1 MKLPFKPLNQVDK
14 NIKFYAFDIET
25 ANDNKEFVCGGIY
38 SNDFKK
44 QFLTKES
51 MIDEILYNDKYLGA
65 VFVATNLGFDWCGLF
80 FENNQN
86 IFRICKRN
94 SNFIHCKTFRR
105 KNGIQLFNCP
115 NPRKKAEKKYDN
127 LKSITFIDTANFA
140 QISVAQ
146 LGEIVGIKKLQHPKA
161 LGRVPINSDEWE
173 ELLKYNLQ
181 DCKVSY
187 YAMELFHRTIIDQGG
202 TFKDTIASCSLSI
215 FRNRFLKDTFWRH
228 ETDICLDQF
237 KGYYGG
243 NTHAYK
249 RGKFKNY
256 FLYDIVSMYP
266 SEMRKVYPNPN
277 TLSKNKYNITEY
289 IEQYEG
295 MSQVTVYCP
304 KMEYPFL
311 SHKSEDGRLFCP
323 TGTWT
328 GWYCHHE
335 LRYAM
340 DLGYVITKVHNCHW
354 YKETM
359 YPFKE
364 FVDTLY
370 EVRKKYKKDNNPMQ
384 FVIKL
389 IMNSLYGKFGQ
400 KFVDVP
406 ELKHESEIDTDYLLK
421 NPFHTAKGDYYIFK
435 TTTEPKAFSFIIWS
449 AYTTAYARIK
459 LHKLIVKYEAIYC
472 DTDSIMCKKEIISN
486 SDLGGLELKEI
497 VKEAL
502 IVKAKFYLINSTPR
516 VKGVPR
522 LKGST
527 EFMTLIKGKKWEYS
541 HIVKFNEA
549 LTRNLIPNQVIQV
562 VKHFDLEDTKRI
574 WDRPFSI
581 HEEQSSIPIN
591 LENGIPTN
599 LNTPTHSPM
608 NTDGTNKHRYTG
620 QIEKSI

>member
-1 MKLPFKPLNQVDK
+1 MKLPFKPLKQVDK
-14 NIKFYAFDIET
+14 DIKFYAFDIET
-25 ANDNKEFVCGGIY
+25 ANDNKDFVCGGIY
-38 SNDFKK
+38 SKDYKK

-51 MIDEILYNDKYLGA
+51 MINEMLFNDKYLNC

-80 FENNQN
+80 FENNKD

-94 SNFIHCKTFRR
+94 SNFIHCKTYRR
-105 KNGIQLFNCP
+105 KNGTTLHNKP
-115 NPRKKAEKKYDN
+115 NPRKKQKKYDN
-127 LKSITFIDTANFA
+127 LSSITFIDTANFA
-140 QISVAQ
+140 QISVQQ
-146 LGEIVGIKKLQHPKA
+146 LGEIVGIKKLNSPKA
-161 LGRVPINSDEWE
+161 LGRVPVNSDEWE

-187 YAMELFHRTIIDQGG
+187 YAMELFHTTIVGQGG

-228 ETDICLDQF
+228 DTEICMDQF

-249 RGKFKNY
+249 RGRFKNY

-266 SEMRKVYPNPN
+266 SEMRKIYPNPN
-277 TLSKNKYNITEY
+277 TLSKNKYNTTEY

-295 MSQVTVYCP
+295 MSEVSVSCP

-323 TGTWT
+323 TGTWK

-335 LRYAM
+335 LRYATE
-340 DLGYVITKVHNCHW
+340 LGYTILKVHNCHW

-359 YPFKE
+359 YPFAE

-370 EVRKKYKKDNNPMQ
+370 EIRKKYKRENNPMH

-389 IMNSLYGKFGQ
+389 IMNSLYGKFAQ
-400 KFVDVP
+400 KFTDVP
-406 ELKHESEIDTDYLLK
+406 ELKHESEVDIDFLNK
-421 NPFHTAKGDYYIFK
+421 NPDYTAKGDYYVFK
-435 TTTEPKAFSFIIWS
+435 TNTEPKAFSFIIWS

-459 LHKLIVKYEAIYC
+459 LHKLIVKYEAVYC
-472 DTDSIMCKKEIISN
+472 DTDSIMCKKEIVSN

-497 VKEAL
+497 VKEAI

-522 LKGST
+522 LKGSS
-527 EFMTLIKGKKWEYS
+527 EFITLIKSKKWKYE
-541 HIVKFNEA
+541 HIVKFSEA
-549 LTRNLIPNQVIQV
+549 ITRDLIPNQVIEV
-562 VKHFDLEDTKRI
+562 VKHFDLEDTKRV
-574 WDRPFSI
+574 WDKPFSMY
-581 HEEQSSIPIN
+581 EEQSSIPIE
-591 LENGIPTN
+591 LDNGVPTN
-599 LNTPTHSPM
+599 INTNTHQPTNNGTDKRRLNRSIKT
-608 NTDGTNKHRYTG
+608 
-620 QIEKSI
+620 QI